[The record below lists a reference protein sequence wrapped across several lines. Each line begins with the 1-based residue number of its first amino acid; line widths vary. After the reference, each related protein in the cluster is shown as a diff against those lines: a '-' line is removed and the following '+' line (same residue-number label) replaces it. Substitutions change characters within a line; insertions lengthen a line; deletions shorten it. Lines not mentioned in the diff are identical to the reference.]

1 MNHTSVVYNPGHP
14 GMQEPHY
21 HFIEWLIT
29 PTQVEQDLK

>member
-1 MNHTSVVYNPGHP
+1 VNYNPGHP

-29 PTQVEQDLK
+29 PAQQAEDLK